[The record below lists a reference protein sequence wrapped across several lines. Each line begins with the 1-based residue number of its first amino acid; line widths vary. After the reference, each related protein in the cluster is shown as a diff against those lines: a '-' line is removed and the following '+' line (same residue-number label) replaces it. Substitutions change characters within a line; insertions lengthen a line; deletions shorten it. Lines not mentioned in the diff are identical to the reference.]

1 MEGLDR
7 TGRDKSAQR
16 TKMIIEIAKKYAI
29 SGTRTWVS
37 QLRAEYPNQLNYNGV
52 LCFSE
57 Q

>member
-16 TKMIIEIAKKYAI
+16 TKMIIEIAKNMPLV
-29 SGTRTWVS
+29 GLTWVS